1 MSCELCAPKG
11 SAMTRTTTFA
21 VTIAGMLAVTVVSAH
36 HAPGSLGTV
45 RIAEPVMAGGT
56 TLEPGVYEIRDTG
69 EHRTALPGQSAE
81 SMVWVEF
88 IANGKVVAR
97 DGAEI
102 LSASDQTVGTAG
114 RTSPARPRV
123 DRLKDNE
130 FVRIST
136 YRDGSRYLIYLRPMQ
151 R

>member
-1 MSCELCAPKG
+1 MKIS
-11 SAMTRTTTFA
+11 TTF
-21 VTIAGMLAVTVVSAH
+21 VLTVAGLLAATVVSAH
-36 HAPGSLGTV
+36 HAPASLGTV
-45 RIAEPVMAGGT
+45 RIAEPVMAGGA
-56 TLEPGVYEIRDTG
+56 TLQPGVYEIRDTG

-88 IANGKVVAR
+88 ISNGKVVAR

-102 LSASDQTVGTAG
+102 LNASDRPVGTAG
-114 RTSPARPRV
+114 GGSTSRPRV

-136 YRDGSRYLIYLRPMQ
+136 YRDGSRYLIYLRPMEH
-151 R
+151 

>member
-1 MSCELCAPKG
+1 
-11 SAMTRTTTFA
+11 MTRTRTFA
-21 VTIAGMLAVTVVSAH
+21 LTVAGMLAATLASAH
-36 HAPGSLGTV
+36 HAPASLGTV
-45 RIAEPVMAGGT
+45 RIAEPMMAGGAP
-56 TLEPGVYEIRDTG
+56 LKPGVYEIRDTG
-69 EHRTALPGQSAE
+69 EHRTALPGQSPE

-88 IANGKVVAR
+88 IADGKVVAR

-102 LSASDQTVGTAG
+102 LSAADQPAGTTGGAS
-114 RTSPARPRV
+114 TSRPRV
-123 DRLKDNE
+123 ERLKDNE

>member
-1 MSCELCAPKG
+1 MK
-11 SAMTRTTTFA
+11 TTTTFA
-21 VTIAGMLAVTVVSAH
+21 LAVAGLLVATAVSAH
-36 HAPGSLGTV
+36 HAPGSLGMV
-45 RIAEPVMAGGT
+45 HIAEPVMAGGT
-56 TLEPGVYEIRDTG
+56 ALEPGVYEMRDTG

-114 RTSPARPRV
+114 RTSTPRARV
-123 DRLKDNE
+123 ERLKDNE

-151 R
+151 H

>member
-1 MSCELCAPKG
+1 MK
-11 SAMTRTTTFA
+11 TTTTFA
-21 VTIAGMLAVTVVSAH
+21 LAVAGLFAATAVSAH
-36 HAPGSLGTV
+36 HAPASLGMV

-97 DGAEI
+97 DGAEV

-114 RTSPARPRV
+114 RASTPRARV
-123 DRLKDNE
+123 ERLKDNE

-151 R
+151 H